1 MASLVEFWRKVLRAV
16 GIRPRG
22 PHWVEPSNGVTRA
35 IYEGVPLV
43 TMATWEEAA
52 APFVPAPPAPV
63 ESAPA
68 AQAPESAPAAKPAL
82 EEAAPKRP
90 GVAA

>member
-1 MASLVEFWRKVLRAV
+1 MASMVDFWRKLLRAV
-16 GIRPRG
+16 GIRSRG
-22 PHWVEPSNGVTRA
+22 PHWVEPSNAVTRA
-35 IYEGVPLV
+35 IYQDAPLV
-43 TMATWEEAA
+43 TMATWDEAE

-63 ESAPA
+63 ESAPV
-68 AQAPESAPAAKPAL
+68 APAPAREPAA